1 MKRQLL
7 MLACCMAWGWSA
19 AQVPYG
25 YAPADAS
32 EADLSAL
39 GGGKNE
45 FVQGLT
51 LFDPSQDAALAR
63 MKGLAV
69 RGVRCCL
76 HADYRQARQ
85 KRSGILAAIGSPEN
99 IVRTTYADLVAGW
112 NDVLFDEPIVIG
124 DDPIYL
130 GVQVYETI
138 GSPYPLMAYSRASV
152 PQSCWINL
160 GKKKWE
166 NFTDRGTMLV
176 AALLDDEAAAMAEH
190 TAYALN
196 TTHPQTVAPSA
207 YFEGEL
213 YVHNASGTTPLVS
226 IELAML
232 GEGDDV
238 PTLSSLTFTDPIP
251 PLGGTVVST
260 RLKSGSGESTEA
272 TWQAT
277 VTRFNDVEAQ
287 AGRPGIS
294 RLYVTRDNFLRTPLV
309 EEFTGLSCINCPQM
323 SYFLEKA
330 FQQYDGPYV
339 YVAHH
344 SGFAE
349 DGFTTQPDR
358 EALYLFGGYENEY
371 NPAIMYNR
379 AVLEGENTVVQG
391 IRDMSA
397 TPYLEALAEAAA
409 MPAMAE
415 VNITEGENGVEVSG
429 RVAGDLVDA
438 PLRLSC
444 YLVEDG
450 ISAQRYPQKGLTG
463 DADAPADLLDV
474 FRHNGVILHC
484 YCSDAAGDVLQVSA
498 DGTYRVSY
506 PAVSKAGYGGTA
518 QRIVAF
524 VHRLD
529 REHLRENA
537 VLNAAQLYVG
547 ASGVSGVRA
556 ASIEAPTYDLSGR
569 RVERPFRPGI
579 YLSSGTKKVI
589 R

>member
-7 MLACCMAWGWSA
+7 VVLACLASAWAA
-19 AQVPYG
+19 AQLPYG
-25 YAPADAS
+25 YAPADAPAT
-32 EADLSAL
+32 ELSAL

-51 LFDPSQDAALAR
+51 LFDPSEDAALAR
-63 MKGLAV
+63 MKGLAI

-99 IVRTTYADLVAGW
+99 IVRTTYADLVEGW
-112 NDVLFDEPIVIG
+112 NDVLFEEPLVIGDEPIF
-124 DDPIYL
+124 L

-138 GSPYPLMAYSRASV
+138 GSPYPLMAYNRASV
-152 PQSCWINL
+152 PQSCWVNL

-166 NFTDRGTMLV
+166 DFADRGTMLL
-176 AALLDDEAAAMAEH
+176 AALLDDEAAAMIDR

-196 TTHPQTVAPSA
+196 TSHPQTVAPSS

-213 YVHNASGTTPLVS
+213 YVHNASVTTPLTSV
-226 IELAML
+226 ELAMQ
-232 GEGDDV
+232 GQGDEAST
-238 PTLSSLTFTDPIP
+238 PCTLTFAQPIA
-251 PLGGTVVST
+251 PLGGAVITT
-260 RLKSGSGESTEA
+260 RLKAGAAEGTEA
-272 TWQAT
+272 RWQAT
-277 VTRFNDVEAQ
+277 VTRFNDAEAQ

-294 RLYVTRDNFLRTPLV
+294 TLYVTRDNFIRTPLV
-309 EEFTGLSCINCPQM
+309 EEFTSLSCINCPQM

-330 FQQYDGPYV
+330 FQQYDAPYV

-358 EALYLFGGYENEY
+358 EVLYLFGGYENEY

-379 AVLEGENTVVQG
+379 AILEGENTVIQG
-391 IRDMSA
+391 VREMSPA
-397 TPYLEALAEAAA
+397 PYLDALARAAA

-415 VNITEGENGVEVSG
+415 VILSEENGAVEVSG
-429 RVAGDLVDA
+429 RVAGDLVGA

-474 FRHNGVILHC
+474 FRHNGIILHC
-484 YCSDAAGDVLQVSA
+484 YCADAGGDALEVAS
-498 DGTYRVSY
+498 DGTFRVTY
-506 PAVSKAGYGGTA
+506 PAVAKDGYGGTA
-518 QRIVAF
+518 RRLVAF
-524 VHRLD
+524 IHRTD
-529 REHLRENA
+529 HEHLRENA
-537 VLNAAQLYVG
+537 VLNAAQLWLG
-547 ASGVSGVRA
+547 TSGVNAVHAVPSDGP
-556 ASIEAPTYDLSGR
+556 IYDLSGR
-569 RVERPFRPGI
+569 RVFQPRHRGI
-579 YLSSGTKKVI
+579 YLSNGTKRVI
-589 R
+589 Q